1 MIMRLN
7 SRRTMMRLL
16 LLVIFGCSALLSTA
30 CASHDSNAAITNISN
45 GANQWVGESNVT
57 APDVDFMVPEPQAV
71 SVSPLLEQYT
81 QSRGGTTSLGDPLT
95 AAFPTDQGWV
105 QFFTSGALLLPV
117 SQQRHTQGNKDPLV
131 TLSKNGVKDAHTG
144 IVRLPLL
151 QALLTAGSQ
160 VSIGGNKSHF
170 TYADL
175 RKATNPSLMLA
186 APAANKTA
194 TASSMSGKGIF
205 VKDGTRAGQDVG
217 HFIPQSFWSYINRS
231 DISPDGWKTDFGPPL
246 TEALS
251 LSVAE
256 SDGTHHMLVQAFE
269 HDGLILDQGVHT
281 SGQPQ
286 IQRLDTGTDYVH
298 TISLPTVA
306 ISAKQTIWTQGD
318 TPLLSTPGTSQPVAH
333 VGQNFP
339 LTLLGDTKWDT
350 GMLWYHIQWSAPK
363 GGGEGWVP
371 ANAITFT
378 APGNAPVR
386 ASMDT
391 LSPDLATYLAGIGNN
406 AGVVVYD
413 VSRQRYYT
421 YNDNAQFIVASSM
434 KVPIMLTFFDMIE
447 QQGREPDDD
456 EMNLLTTMIENSDN
470 DSASA
475 LYFEKIGGAAG
486 ITSFMQKIGVSGL
499 NPSDAAWGYSTITPQ
514 TMVNLLTLLQ
524 EGKIL
529 TAHDRDIALN
539 LMEHIESDQRFGVGD
554 SAPAGAT
561 VAMKDGW
568 VPGPDDQWA
577 TNSSGIVTV
586 GQETYIISVYT
597 VENASLED
605 GQGIV
610 QHVCDTIASLLI

>member
-1 MIMRLN
+1 MVM
-7 SRRTMMRLL
+7 
-16 LLVIFGCSALLSTA
+16 FGSSALLYSG
-30 CASHDSNAAITNISN
+30 CVFRGPNAVITNASN
-45 GANQWVGESNVT
+45 GANQWVGESKVT
-57 APDVDFMVPEPQAV
+57 APDFDFSVPEAQAL
-71 SVSPLLEQYT
+71 SVSPLFERYT
-81 QSRGGTTSLGDPLT
+81 QSHGGTINLGAPLT
-95 AAFPTDQGWV
+95 AAFPTDQGWL
-105 QFFTSGALLLPV
+105 QFFASSALLLPV
-117 SQQRHTQGNKDPLV
+117 SQQGHTQANDGSLV
-131 TLSKNGVKDAHTG
+131 ALSKDGVRDANTG

-160 VSIGGNKSHF
+160 VPIGGDKSHF
-170 TYADL
+170 TYIDL
-175 RKATNPSLMLA
+175 RKATNPGFMLA
-186 APAANKTA
+186 APATGQTA
-194 TASSMSGKGIF
+194 TASVSGKGVF
-205 VKDGTRAGQDVG
+205 VKGGTRAGQDVG
-217 HFIPQSFWSYINRS
+217 HFIPQSLWSYVNRS
-231 DISPDGWKTDFGPPL
+231 DVSPDGWKTDFGLPL

-251 LSVAE
+251 LSVTKD
-256 SDGTHHMLVQAFE
+256 DGLHHMLVQAFE
-269 HDGLILDQGVHT
+269 RDGLVLDQGTVGA

-298 TISLPTVA
+298 TIGLPTVA
-306 ISAKQTIWTQGD
+306 ISAKQAIWALED
-318 TPLLSTPGTSQPVAH
+318 TALLSAPSAGQAVAH

-350 GMLWYHIQWSAPK
+350 GMLWYHIQWAAPK

-378 APGNAPVR
+378 APGNAPSQ
-386 ASMDT
+386 ASMDA
-391 LSPDLATYLAGIGNN
+391 LSPALATYLAGIGNN
-406 AGVVVYD
+406 AGAVVYD

-421 YNDNAQFIVASSM
+421 YNDSAQFIVASSM
-434 KVPIMLTFFDMIE
+434 KVPIMLTFFDTIE
-447 QQGREPDDD
+447 QQGREPNDD

-475 LYFEKIGGAAG
+475 LFFDKIGGAAG
-486 ITSFMQKIGVSGL
+486 IASYMQKTGMSGL
-499 NPSDAAWGYSTITPQ
+499 NPSDDAWGYSTITPQ

-554 SAPAGAT
+554 SAPDGAT

-577 TNSSGIVTV
+577 VNSSGIVTL
-586 GQETYIISVYT
+586 GQETYIISIYT
-597 VENASLED
+597 MESASLED

-610 QHVCDTIASLLI
+610 QHVCDSVASLLT